1 MKKGMIALLVLLT
14 GIFMTACGEEKEHS
28 AERYHEIME
37 SETAKYYYK
46 ASVESTYYDM
56 GEDTEKSLKAEAR
69 DGKGNWVIATGT
81 EELDT
86 REIELGDYFYTVF
99 DPDKEYT
106 KEKKAEEESVELT
119 YAGTSEMK
127 LDGKTYKYDEYR
139 DEFEMEWYGEEG
151 EAPVKE
157 KYLYIK
163 RYLLDEQ
170 GKLYGILYRQEQE
183 VGDGQKNKPI
193 YQSLERISEFEENS
207 FPDEIFQIPDTYKEV
222 K

>member
-1 MKKGMIALLVLLT
+1 MKKGIIALLVLLA
-14 GIFMTACGEEKEHS
+14 GLFMTACGAEKEYS
-28 AERYHEIME
+28 ADRYHEIME

-56 GEDTEKSLKAEAR
+56 GTDTEKSLKAEAR
-69 DGKGNWVIATGT
+69 DGKGNWVIVTGI

-86 REIELGDYFYTVF
+86 REIELGDDFYTVF

-106 KEKKAEEESVELT
+106 REKKTEEESVELT
-119 YAGTSEMK
+119 YAGSSEME
-127 LDGKTYKYDEYR
+127 LDGKSYKYDEYQ
-139 DEFEMEWYGEEG
+139 DEFETEWYGEEG
-151 EAPVKE
+151 EEPVKE

-163 RYLLDEQ
+163 RYLLDDKGE
-170 GKLYGILYRQEQE
+170 LYGILYRQEQE
-183 VGDGQKNKPI
+183 GEDGQKNKPI

-207 FPDEIFQIPDTYKEV
+207 YPEEIFQIPDTYKEV